1 MSTFLQQVVNGIS
14 LGATYAVF
22 AMGCTLIF
30 GVLNIVN
37 MAQGAFFMGG
47 AYLGLE
53 AARMGLPTPLAL
65 LVALV
70 GGGVLGMLAELI
82 VFRTLRARGG
92 HRWMGLVASLALA
105 RLLVGVAQ
113 EIFGTQVQRYPSVD
127 LLTLAWDVGGV
138 RIQLLQI
145 LILCVSIVL
154 MALLA
159 LTLQRSSVGRAI
171 RTVAFSED
179 VAKIV
184 GVPVGRTILA
194 TFFLAGSLAG
204 AAGLLLG
211 MLFNVVS
218 PFMGEHMLVKGLTV
232 IILGGLGN
240 VPGAVAGGFLL
251 GLIEV
256 FSVAYVSSSFRD
268 AIGFGLIFLILLVK
282 PTGLF
287 SRFEERRA

>member
-14 LGATYAVF
+14 LGSTYAVF

-47 AYLGLE
+47 AYFGLE
-53 AARMGLPTPLAL
+53 AARMGLPAPLAL
-65 LVALV
+65 FVALV
-70 GGGVLGMLAELI
+70 GGGVLGMLADLI

-105 RLLVGVAQ
+105 RMMVGIAQ
-113 EIFGTQVQRYPSVD
+113 EIFGTQVQRYPSSTFLSV
-127 LLTLAWDVGGV
+127 AWEVGGV

-145 LILCVSIVL
+145 VILVVSVVL

-159 LTLQRSSVGRAI
+159 ITLQRSSTGRAI

-179 VAKIV
+179 VARIV

-194 TFFLAGSLAG
+194 TFFLAGALAG
-204 AAGLLLG
+204 GAGMLLG
-211 MLFNVVS
+211 NLFNVVS
-218 PFMGEHMLVKGLTV
+218 PFMGEQMLVKGLTV

>member
-1 MSTFLQQVVNGIS
+1 MSTFVQQVVNGLS
-14 LGATYAVF
+14 LGSTYAVF
-22 AMGCTLIF
+22 AMSCTLIF

-47 AYLGLE
+47 AYFGLE
-53 AARMGLPTPLAL
+53 AARFGLPVPLAL
-65 LVALV
+65 LVALA
-70 GGGVLGMLAELI
+70 GGGLFGIAAELV
-82 VFRTLRARGG
+82 VFRTLRQRGG
-92 HRWMGLVASLALA
+92 HKWMGLVASLALA
-105 RLLVGVAQ
+105 RMMVGVAQ
-113 EIFGTQVQRYPSVD
+113 EVFGTQVQRYPLNQVSEI
-127 LLTLAWDVGGV
+127 AWDIGGV
-138 RIQLLQI
+138 RIQLLQL
-145 LILCVSIVL
+145 LIVGTAIVL
-154 MALLA
+154 MTLLS
-159 LTLQRSSVGRAI
+159 LMLQRSSLGRAI

-179 VAKIV
+179 VARIV
-184 GVPVGRTILA
+184 GVPVGRTIVA
-194 TFFLAGSLAG
+194 TFFLAGGLAG

-211 MLFNVVS
+211 TLFNVVS

-240 VPGAVAGGFLL
+240 IPGAVAGGFLL

-287 SRFEERRA
+287 SGFEERRA

>member
-1 MSTFLQQVVNGIS
+1 
-14 LGATYAVF
+14 
-22 AMGCTLIF
+22 
-30 GVLNIVN
+30 
-37 MAQGAFFMGG
+37 
-47 AYLGLE
+47 
-53 AARMGLPTPLAL
+53 MGLPAPLAL
-65 LVALV
+65 LVALI
-70 GGGVLGMLAELI
+70 GGGVLGMLADLI

-105 RLLVGVAQ
+105 RMMVGIAQ
-113 EIFGTQVQRYPSVD
+113 EIFGTQVQRYPQSTFLD
-127 LLTLAWDVGGV
+127 IAFEIGGV
-138 RIQLLQI
+138 RIQLLQVVI
-145 LILCVSIVL
+145 LIVSVVL

-159 LTLQRSSVGRAI
+159 LTLQRSSIGRAI

-179 VAKIV
+179 VARIV
-184 GVPVGRTILA
+184 GVPVGRTMLA
-194 TFFLAGSLAG
+194 TFFLAGALAG
-204 AAGLLLG
+204 ASGMLLG
-211 MLFNVVS
+211 NLFNVVS
-218 PFMGEHMLVKGLTV
+218 PFMGEQMLVKGLTV

-287 SRFEERRA
+287 SRFEERQA

>member
-1 MSTFLQQVVNGIS
+1 MSTFLQQVVNGVS

-65 LVALV
+65 LVALI
-70 GGGVLGMLAELI
+70 GGGILGVLAELI

-127 LLTLAWDVGGV
+127 LLTLAWNIGGV
-138 RIQLLQI
+138 RIQLLQL
-145 LILCVSIVL
+145 LILCVSIAL

-159 LTLQRSSVGRAI
+159 LTLQRTSVGRAI

-179 VAKIV
+179 VARIV

-240 VPGAVAGGFLL
+240 VPGAVASGFLL

>member
-1 MSTFLQQVVNGIS
+1 MSTFFQQVVNGIS
-14 LGATYAVF
+14 LGSTYAVF

-37 MAQGAFFMGG
+37 MAQGALFMGG

-53 AARMGLPTPLAL
+53 AARLGLPAPLAL
-65 LVALV
+65 VVALL
-70 GGGVLGMLAELI
+70 GGGVLGVLSDLI

-105 RLLVGVAQ
+105 RVMVGLAQ
-113 EIFGTQVQRYPSVD
+113 EIFGTQVQRYPPSAF
-127 LLTLAWDVGGV
+127 LSIAWEIGGV
-138 RIQLLQI
+138 RIQLLQVVI
-145 LILCVSIVL
+145 VVVSVVL

-159 LTLQRSSVGRAI
+159 ITLQRSSTGRAI

-179 VAKIV
+179 VARIV
-184 GVPVGRTILA
+184 GVPVGRTIMA
-194 TFFLAGSLAG
+194 TFFLAGALAG
-204 AAGLLLG
+204 AAGMLLG
-211 MLFNVVS
+211 NLFNVVS
-218 PFMGEHMLVKGLTV
+218 PFMGDQMLVKGLTV

-287 SRFEERRA
+287 SRVEDRRA

>member
-1 MSTFLQQVVNGIS
+1 VVNGIS
-14 LGATYAVF
+14 LGSTYAVF

-47 AYLGLE
+47 AYFGLE
-53 AARMGLPTPLAL
+53 AARIGLPAPAAL
-65 LVALV
+65 LVALL
-70 GGGVLGMLAELI
+70 GGGALGMLADLI

-105 RLLVGVAQ
+105 RMMVGIAQ
-113 EIFGTQVQRYPSVD
+113 EIFGTQVQRYPPSTFLNV
-127 LLTLAWDVGGV
+127 AWEVGGV

-145 LILCVSIVL
+145 VILVVSVVL
-154 MALLA
+154 MASLA
-159 LTLQRSSVGRAI
+159 ITLQRSSTGRAI

-179 VAKIV
+179 VARIV
-184 GVPVGRTILA
+184 GVPVGRTILV
-194 TFFLAGSLAG
+194 TFFLAGALAG
-204 AAGLLLG
+204 AAGMLLG
-211 MLFNVVS
+211 NLFNVVS
-218 PFMGEHMLVKGLTV
+218 PFMGEQILVKGLTV

-256 FSVAYVSSSFRD
+256 FSVGYVSSSFRD

-287 SRFEERRA
+287 SRFEERQA

>member
-1 MSTFLQQVVNGIS
+1 MSTFFQQLVNGIS
-14 LGATYAVF
+14 LGSTYAVF

-70 GGGVLGMLAELI
+70 GGGVLGVLAELI
-82 VFRTLRARGG
+82 VFRTLRSGGG

-127 LLTLAWDVGGV
+127 LLTIAWDIGGV
-138 RIQLLQI
+138 RIQLLQL

-184 GVPVGRTILA
+184 GVPVSRTILA

>member
-14 LGATYAVF
+14 LGSTYAVF

-70 GGGVLGMLAELI
+70 GGGVLGVLAELI

-127 LLTLAWDVGGV
+127 FLTVAWDVGGV
-138 RIQLLQI
+138 RIQALQI

>member
-14 LGATYAVF
+14 LGSTYAVF

-47 AYLGLE
+47 AYFGLE
-53 AARMGLPTPLAL
+53 AARMGLPAPLAL
-65 LVALV
+65 LVALI
-70 GGGVLGMLAELI
+70 GGGVLGMLADLV

-105 RLLVGVAQ
+105 RMMVGIAQ
-113 EIFGTQVQRYPSVD
+113 EVFGTQVQRYPQSAFLD
-127 LLTLAWDVGGV
+127 IAFEIGGV
-138 RIQLLQI
+138 RIQLLQVVI
-145 LILCVSIVL
+145 LIVSVVL

-159 LTLQRSSVGRAI
+159 LTLQRTSIGRAI

-179 VAKIV
+179 VARIV
-184 GVPVGRTILA
+184 GVPVGRTMLA
-194 TFFLAGSLAG
+194 TFFLAGALAG
-204 AAGLLLG
+204 ASGMLLG
-211 MLFNVVS
+211 NLFNVVS
-218 PFMGEHMLVKGLTV
+218 PFMGEQMLVKGLTV

-287 SRFEERRA
+287 SRFEERQA

>member
-14 LGATYAVF
+14 LGSTYAVF

>member
-1 MSTFLQQVVNGIS
+1 LQQLVNGIS
-14 LGATYAVF
+14 LGSTYAVF

-47 AYLGLE
+47 AYFGLE
-53 AARMGLPTPLAL
+53 AARLGLPAPLAL
-65 LVALV
+65 AVALA
-70 GGGVLGMLAELI
+70 GGGLLGMLSELVI
-82 VFRTLRARGG
+82 FRTLRARGG

-105 RLLVGVAQ
+105 RMMVGLAQ
-113 EIFGTQVQRYPSVD
+113 EIFGTQVQRYPASD
-127 LLTLAWDVGGV
+127 LMQISWEIADV
-138 RIQLLQI
+138 RIQLLQVV
-145 LILCVSIVL
+145 LLVVSLLL

-159 LTLQRSSVGRAI
+159 FVLQRSSIGRAI

-179 VAKIV
+179 VARIV

-194 TFFLAGSLAG
+194 TFFLAGALAG
-204 AAGLLLG
+204 AAGMLLG
-211 MLFNVVS
+211 NLFNVVS
-218 PFMGEHMLVKGLTV
+218 PFMGEQMLVKGLTV

-268 AIGFGLIFLILLVK
+268 AIGFGLIFVILLVK
-282 PTGLF
+282 PNGLF
-287 SRFEERRA
+287 SGFEERRA

>member
-1 MSTFLQQVVNGIS
+1 MSTFFQQVVNGIS
-14 LGATYAVF
+14 LGSTYAVF

-47 AYLGLE
+47 AYFGLE
-53 AARMGLPTPLAL
+53 AARMGLPAPLAL
-65 LVALV
+65 LVALI
-70 GGGVLGMLAELI
+70 GGGLLGMLADLV

-105 RLLVGVAQ
+105 RMMVGIAQ
-113 EIFGTQVQRYPSVD
+113 ELFGTQVQRYPQSAFMD
-127 LLTLAWDVGGV
+127 IAFEVGGV

-145 LILCVSIVL
+145 VILVVSVVL

-159 LTLQRSSVGRAI
+159 LTLQRSSIGRAI

-179 VAKIV
+179 VARIV
-184 GVPVGRTILA
+184 GVPVGRTMLA
-194 TFFLAGSLAG
+194 TFFLAGALAG
-204 AAGLLLG
+204 AAGMLLG
-211 MLFNVVS
+211 NLFNVVS
-218 PFMGEHMLVKGLTV
+218 PFMGEQMLIKGLTV

-287 SRFEERRA
+287 SRFEERQA

>member
-1 MSTFLQQVVNGIS
+1 MSTFLQQLVNGIS
-14 LGATYAVF
+14 LGSTYAVF

-47 AYLGLE
+47 AYFGLE
-53 AARMGLPTPLAL
+53 AARLGLPAPLAL
-65 LVALV
+65 AVALA
-70 GGGVLGMLAELI
+70 GGGLLGMLSELVI
-82 VFRTLRARGG
+82 FRTLRARGG

-105 RLLVGVAQ
+105 RMMIGLAQ
-113 EIFGTQVQRYPSVD
+113 EIFGTQVQRYPASD
-127 LLTLAWDVGGV
+127 LMQISWEIADV
-138 RIQLLQI
+138 RIQLLQVV
-145 LILCVSIVL
+145 LLLVSLLL

-159 LTLQRSSVGRAI
+159 FVLQRSSIGRAI

-179 VAKIV
+179 VARIV

-194 TFFLAGSLAG
+194 TFFLAGALAG
-204 AAGLLLG
+204 AAGMLLG
-211 MLFNVVS
+211 NLFNVVS
-218 PFMGEHMLVKGLTV
+218 PFMGEQMLVKGLTV

-268 AIGFGLIFLILLVK
+268 AIGFGLIFVILLVK
-282 PTGLF
+282 PNGLF
-287 SRFEERRA
+287 SGFEERRA

>member
-14 LGATYAVF
+14 LGSTYAVF

-47 AYLGLE
+47 AYFGLE
-53 AARMGLPTPLAL
+53 AARMGLPAPLAL
-65 LVALV
+65 LVALI
-70 GGGVLGMLAELI
+70 GGGILGVAAELI
-82 VFRTLRARGG
+82 VFRTLRVRGG

-105 RLLVGVAQ
+105 RMMVGLAQ
-113 EIFGTQVQRYPSVD
+113 EIFGTQVQRYPASD
-127 LLTLAWDVGGV
+127 LLAMAWDVGGV

-145 LILCVSIVL
+145 VILVVSVVL
-154 MALLA
+154 MTLLA
-159 LTLQRSSVGRAI
+159 LALQRSSTGRAI

-179 VAKIV
+179 VARIV
-184 GVPVGRTILA
+184 GVPVGRTILT
-194 TFFLAGSLAG
+194 TFFLAGALAG
-204 AAGLLLG
+204 AAGMLLG
-211 MLFNVVS
+211 NLFNVVS
-218 PFMGEHMLVKGLTV
+218 PFMGEQMLIKGLTV

>member
-1 MSTFLQQVVNGIS
+1 MSTFMQQVVNGIS
-14 LGATYAVF
+14 LGSTYAVF

-47 AYLGLE
+47 AYFGLE
-53 AARMGLPTPLAL
+53 AANMGLPPLLAFF
-65 LVALV
+65 VALM
-70 GGGVLGMLAELI
+70 GGGVLGILADLI
-82 VFRTLRARGG
+82 VFRTLRARGA

-105 RLLVGVAQ
+105 RMMVGVAQ
-113 EIFGTQVQRYPSVD
+113 EVFGTQVQRYPQNMFQSI
-127 LLTLAWDVGGV
+127 AFEVGGV

-145 LILCVSIVL
+145 VIFLVSVVL

-171 RTVAFSED
+171 RTVAFDED
-179 VAKIV
+179 VARIV
-184 GVPVGRTILA
+184 GVPVGRTTMM
-194 TFFLAGSLAG
+194 TFFLAGALAG
-204 AAGLLLG
+204 ASGMLLG
-211 MLFNVVS
+211 NLFNVVS
-218 PFMGEHMLVKGLTV
+218 PFMGEQMLIKGLTV

-287 SRFEERRA
+287 SRFEERKA

>member
-14 LGATYAVF
+14 LGSTYAVF

-138 RIQLLQI
+138 RIQLLQL
-145 LILCVSIVL
+145 LILCVSLVL

-268 AIGFGLIFLILLVK
+268 AIGFGLIFLILLVR

>member
-1 MSTFLQQVVNGIS
+1 MSVFLQQIVNGLS
-14 LGATYAVF
+14 LGAIYAVF
-22 AMGCTLIF
+22 AIGCTLIF

-37 MAQGAFFMGG
+37 LAQGAFFMIG

-53 AARMGLPTPLAL
+53 AAQLGLPLPLAL

-70 GGGVLGMLAELI
+70 GGGLLAVASELL
-82 VFRTLRARGG
+82 VFRTLRVRGG

-113 EIFGTQVQRYPSVD
+113 EIFGTAVRGYPANPITSQM
-127 LLTLAWDVGGV
+127 WEIGGV
-138 RIQLLQI
+138 RIQFLQI
-145 LILCVSIVL
+145 VVIVTAVVL
-154 MALLA
+154 MAGLA
-159 LTLQRSSVGRAI
+159 YTLQRTSVGRAI

-179 VAKIV
+179 VASIV
-184 GVPVGRTILA
+184 GVQIGRTIVI
-194 TFFLAGSLAG
+194 TFFIAGALAG
-204 AAGLLLG
+204 AAGVLLG

-218 PFMGEHMLVKGLTV
+218 PFIGENMLVKGLTV

-240 VPGAVAGGFLL
+240 IPGAVAGGLLL

-256 FSVAYVSSSFRD
+256 FSVAYISSAFRD
-268 AIGFGLIFLILLVK
+268 AIGFGLIFAILLIR

-287 SRFEERRA
+287 SGFEERRA

>member
-14 LGATYAVF
+14 LGSTYAVF

-47 AYLGLE
+47 AYFGLE
-53 AARMGLPTPLAL
+53 AARMGLPAPLAL
-65 LVALV
+65 LLALI
-70 GGGVLGMLAELI
+70 GGGILGVAAELI
-82 VFRTLRARGG
+82 VFRTLRVRGG

-105 RLLVGVAQ
+105 RMMVGAAQ
-113 EIFGTQVQRYPSVD
+113 EIFGTQVQRYPASD
-127 LLTLAWDVGGV
+127 LLALAWDVGGV

-145 LILCVSIVL
+145 VILVASVVL

-159 LTLQRSSVGRAI
+159 LTLQRSSTGRAI

-179 VAKIV
+179 VARIV
-184 GVPVGRTILA
+184 GVPVGRTILT
-194 TFFLAGSLAG
+194 TFFLAGALAG
-204 AAGLLLG
+204 AAGMLLG
-211 MLFNVVS
+211 NLFNVVS
-218 PFMGEHMLVKGLTV
+218 PFMGEQMLVKGLTV